1 MILAMFIIGAIVV
14 VGACWE
20 LVVGDP
26 HPLDQQGLI
35 FLTAIGGLI
44 MLAAVL
50 LRNGA
55 AA

>member
-1 MILAMFIIGAIVV
+1 MILAMFIIGAFVAV
-14 VGACWE
+14 LPCWQ
-20 LVVGDP
+20 LVAGDP
-26 HPLDQQGLI
+26 HPLDQPGLI

>member
-1 MILAMFIIGAIVV
+1 MIVAMFIIGAFVTVAAGWQMI
-14 VGACWE
+14 A
-20 LVVGDP
+20 GDP
-26 HPLDQQGLI
+26 HPADHQALI
-35 FLTAIGGLI
+35 FTIAIGGLI

>member
-1 MILAMFIIGAIVV
+1 MILAMFIIGAFVTV
-14 VGACWE
+14 AAGWQMVA
-20 LVVGDP
+20 GDP
-26 HPLDQQGLI
+26 HPLDQQGLV
-35 FLTAIGGLI
+35 LTTVVGGLI

>member
-1 MILAMFIIGAIVV
+1 MILAMFIIGAIVA
-14 VGACWE
+14 VGAFWQM
-20 LVVGDP
+20 VAGDP
-26 HPLDQQGLI
+26 HPMDQAGLI